1 MGKKQWIFVLGGV
14 MVLLL
19 VVWGITYFTKT
30 EDTLGKAVDEAK
42 EETEENRKEL
52 SEAMS
57 DLAGIKENLVSME
70 EIESQLRIWEEDGEL
85 GNGTPD
91 EIYKKIQEKYGK
103 ETAKAYERG
112 GLYKESDSDFIKD
125 QIILG
130 YRMEAEKGNAVS
142 VLPLMSI
149 HRPIGLQKYYM
160 DEVLEPYMILDKDEY
175 DEEIHDSQFYLDT
188 NGFSQ
193 VGDCLI
199 GYPQIVTNLFDMA
212 ELQRHLPEIN
222 WENVDESLNK
232 VIVPL
237 KFYVLLEDDLSLEDA
252 IDKLSNMDVTVNGLK
267 ARYYG
272 KYLEDFSTELPKNDK
287 KSLLM
292 LDIQKGMNYLPK
304 DGVVPVYY
312 ELDLLSILP
321 KDGNE
326 LRKLGGNKVN
336 ELLIE
341 TLKGYENME
350 LLIDGKEFTLNRGNQ
365 LEGNLYFDNQV
376 HR

>member
-175 DEEIHDSQFYLDT
+175 DEDIHDSQFYLDT

-193 VGDCLI
+193 VGDYLI

-252 IDKLSNMDVTVNGLK
+252 IDKLSNMDVTVNGIK

-341 TLKGYENME
+341 TLKGYETME

>member
-1 MGKKQWIFVLGGV
+1 